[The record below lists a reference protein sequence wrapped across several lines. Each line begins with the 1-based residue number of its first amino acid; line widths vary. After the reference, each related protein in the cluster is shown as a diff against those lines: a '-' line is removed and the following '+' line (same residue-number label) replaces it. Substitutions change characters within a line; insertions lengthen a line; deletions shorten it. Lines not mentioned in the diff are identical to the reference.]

1 MADFDALAFDE
12 LEAIV
17 RAGGSYVR
25 ATDDLRPRV
34 LEAARR
40 DRRQRRTRLATRR
53 AMLAVLLVATWAGP
67 ANDHA
72 GAEFPQLAA
81 ANARLHAPQ
90 PSLRADSD
98 EGVGWIYVD
107 AMTEIRQRQ
116 SEILPTDL

>member
-1 MADFDALAFDE
+1 MNDFDARALEE

-17 RAGGSYVR
+17 RSGGDYVR
-25 ATDDLRPRV
+25 ATDDLRPRI

-40 DRRQRRTRLATRR
+40 DRRQRLTRLATRR
-53 AMLAVLLVATWAGP
+53 AMLAILLVATCAGQ
-67 ANDHA
+67 ANDHS

-81 ANARLHAPQ
+81 ASARLHAPQ

-98 EGVGWIYVD
+98 EGIGWIFVD